1 MKLRRLRRKNYPFA
15 PLRLCANPLFPFS
28 SLRLYFFSAPLR
40 EPKKLAS
47 TGLSVKPRPMNIAR
61 LADLADPR
69 ICPRLV
75 VKVGSSL
82 LVGSA
87 GVRRAWLEGLVT
99 ELAAARARGQEI
111 IVVSSGAIAL
121 GVGKLKLDK
130 SGRGSLADA
139 QAAAAVGQIALSGL
153 WAELLGGHGLIAA
166 QLLLTLDDLEDR
178 RRYLNATA
186 TLTRLLDAGAVPV
199 INENDSVATQEIRF
213 GDNDRLAA
221 RVAQAAGASAVLL
234 LSDVDGLFDRNPALA
249 GAQRL
254 AEVRG
259 VTPAIH
265 AMASTGSG
273 SGLGSGGMTSKL
285 QAAEIA
291 ERAGIALAIASGLV
305 EAPLARVTGEEIGTL
320 FLPLR
325 KAAARKA
332 WLGGRLRL
340 RGALVVDAGAAAA
353 LAKGSSLLAAGITAA
368 EGEFKRGDAVAVH
381 SAHGAVLAHG
391 LAEYDAADCRK
402 LLGRKSADH
411 AALLGYAPRSA
422 VVHRDQLVLL

>member
-1 MKLRRLRRKNYPFA
+1 MNVPLSPGAMQITRL
-15 PLRLCANPLFPFS
+15 S
-28 SLRLYFFSAPLR
+28 
-40 EPKKLAS
+40 
-47 TGLSVKPRPMNIAR
+47 
-61 LADLADPR
+61 DLADVR
-69 ICPRLV
+69 ACPRLV

-82 LVGSA
+82 LVGRE
-87 GVRRAWLEGLVT
+87 GVRRGWLEGLVR
-99 ELAAARARGQEI
+99 ELAAARARGQEL

-121 GVGKLKLDK
+121 GAARLKLAK
-130 SGRGSLADA
+130 GGRGNLADA

-153 WAELLGGHGLIAA
+153 WAELLGAHGLTAA

-186 TLTRLLDAGAVPV
+186 TLTRLLDMGAVPV

-234 LSDVDGLFDRNPALA
+234 LSDVDGLFDRNPAIA
-249 GAQRL
+249 GAVRL

-259 VTPAIH
+259 VTAEIH
-265 AMASTGSG
+265 AMASGGSA
-273 SGLGSGGMTSKL
+273 SGMGSGGMTSKL

-305 EAPLARVTGEEIGTL
+305 DAPLARACADEVGTL
-320 FLPLR
+320 FLPRAPRGR
-325 KAAARKA
+325 KDAARKA

-340 RGALVVDAGAAAA
+340 KGALVVDAGAGQA
-353 LAKGSSLLAAGITAA
+353 LGKGGSLLAAGITAVD
-368 EGEFKRGDAVAVH
+368 GEFKRGDAVAVRG
-381 SAHGAVLAHG
+381 ADGAVLAHG
-391 LAEYDAADCRK
+391 LAEYDADDCRK
-402 LLGRKSADH
+402 LLGRKNSEQ

-422 VVHRDQLVLL
+422 VVHRDQMVLL